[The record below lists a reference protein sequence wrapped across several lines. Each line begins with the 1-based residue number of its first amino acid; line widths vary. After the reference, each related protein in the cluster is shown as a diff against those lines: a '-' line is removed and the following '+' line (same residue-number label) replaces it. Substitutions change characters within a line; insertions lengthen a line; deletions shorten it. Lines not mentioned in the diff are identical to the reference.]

1 MMIIPR
7 RCPSFS
13 GLTRPLRV
21 WAFHLT
27 ILSIHAQQTSS
38 PWIDRTMALLTNR
51 VNFTRLEFYQDV
63 PHGIEK
69 ARRYKINPQWQPEDN
84 LSWGLIAAR
93 QPGTFFVLNGALT
106 PEGAFIPDPEPKVRG
121 QSFDH
126 YWYAD
131 PLRISIATLE
141 DAEADSPEGKTAAF
155 VKNHANSAIG
165 VTQTALYLG
174 MSELSMGEQ
183 PVATAWNR
191 FTTSTPMGGKA
202 EGIVSETPTT
212 IRIDYSLAKFD
223 AQFWVELDKPAQPD
237 GRFPTRVRHYRK
249 IQGRVTDPIEGMYYA
264 FDIGTT
270 NFPKGSRGYVP
281 SMFIDPNP
289 RIPAGAPP
297 FMTLIYKAGEI
308 WQISR
313 DGKEQIY
320 PPNRQPGRSNA
331 GSWKLSL
338 ALIFTLNA
346 VGFWGYRIIR
356 KKKQRNGPR

>member
-1 MMIIPR
+1 
-7 RCPSFS
+7 
-13 GLTRPLRV
+13 L
-21 WAFHLT
+21 
-27 ILSIHAQQTSS
+27 
-38 PWIDRTMALLTNR
+38 
-51 VNFTRLEFYQDV
+51 
-63 PHGIEK
+63 
-69 ARRYKINPQWQPEDN
+69 
-84 LSWGLIAAR
+84 
-93 QPGTFFVLNGALT
+93 
-106 PEGAFIPDPEPKVRG
+106 
-121 QSFDH
+121 
-126 YWYAD
+126 
-131 PLRISIATLE
+131 
-141 DAEADSPEGKTAAF
+141 
-155 VKNHANSAIG
+155 
-165 VTQTALYLG
+165 
-174 MSELSMGEQ
+174 
-183 PVATAWNR
+183 
-191 FTTSTPMGGKA
+191 GGKA

-237 GRFPTRVRHYRK
+237 GRFPTRVLHYRK
-249 IQGRVTDPIEGMYYA
+249 IQGRVTDPIEGRYYA

-320 PPNRQPGRSNA
+320 PPNRQPDRSNA

-338 ALIFTLNA
+338 ALILTLNV